1 MAAGAE
7 EVAEQEVAEEVRMR
21 IREKGEDAMGEA
33 EEMAAGETEAT
44 EQEQQ
49 EVAEE
54 AKVRIRGNGGCGR
67 CSRGGT

>member
-7 EVAEQEVAEEVRMR
+7 EVTEQEVAEEARMW
-21 IREKGEDAMGEA
+21 IREKGEDAMDEA
-33 EEMAAGETEAT
+33 EEMAAGAKEAA

-54 AKVRIRGNGGCGR
+54 AKVRIRGKGGCG
-67 CSRGGT
+67 